1 MIAEVSKRKKK
12 IIKRQD
18 KLEKKHGEENKDTR
32 NMKIEIE
39 ATESRL
45 DVLLDD
51 QLPRCIATYDGGYLD
66 NFSYGND
73 DILVDAGIAKFCD
86 DQRDEILAG
95 KCKPYANPVTGE
107 VVSWEE
113 IRGEPEEIK
122 FWKSGATT
130 GLTEGNFIA
139 PDFKFKNTKFSSTFC
154 GGCAENMRCDSF
166 EFHLQETSVRK
177 KCQREITQTETKHEI
192 FATNCFLVK
201 SKSRKDFSADGD
213 SEAIIFDKNNRAW
226 GIIIGAFLVGGSPSR
241 VVCSLDIAH

>member
-1 MIAEVSKRKKK
+1 
-12 IIKRQD
+12 
-18 KLEKKHGEENKDTR
+18 
-32 NMKIEIE
+32 MKIEIE
-39 ATESRL
+39 AAESRL

-51 QLPRCIATYDGGYLD
+51 QLPRRFATYDGGYLD

-73 DILVDAGIAKFCD
+73 DILVDAGIAKLCD

-107 VVSWEE
+107 VVSWKE
-113 IRGEPEEIK
+113 IRGEPEETK

-130 GLTEGNFIA
+130 GLTEGNFIV

-154 GGCAENMRCDSF
+154 GECAENMRCDSF
-166 EFHLQETSVRK
+166 EFYLQETSVCK
-177 KCQREITQTETKHEI
+177 TKHEI

-213 SEAIIFDKNNRAW
+213 SGAIIFDKNNRAW
-226 GIIIGAFLVGGSPSR
+226 GIIIGAFLVGGSSFR